1 MVYRQYLFLS
11 LLQNEIPYFESMPY
25 DDQFYVGSTIWRQ
38 FVNSKWDDFRKGEY
52 EAIQDYIKDNKDNII
67 LTLKEERNA

>member
-1 MVYRQYLFLS
+1 
-11 LLQNEIPYFESMPY
+11 MPY

-52 EAIQDYIKDNKDNII
+52 EAIKDYINDNKDNII